1 MAASILPFDIPPSFR
16 LLAHDFGR
24 SLAYLLL
31 PLSLLYLS
39 LYFSLKG
46 YKRVYGVLTLG
57 ALVGFATATSV
68 APINCPPAASLM
80 NFGVAVGV
88 LKSLD
93 IFARRHHPR
102 TYAGSAPL
110 PPSLLALLLTTELR
124 YESFTP
130 NPIRVSTSPFSEPT
144 DLALHIAAFAALQM
158 LPQEHAVILALQVLL
173 TIYILWTTLQLIL
186 RYHDSPPLF
195 GPLYQADSLGGFWA
209 KTWHNAFA
217 SPCTSLAYHP
227 VRRALSRIGLP
238 IDAARAG
245 GLVAAFAL
253 MGAFHVYALSPLIA
267 REGLRR
273 VWWFFVGNGVAVVFE
288 TGVWGKESS
297 MGRGRRRGR
306 AVLAWAF
313 EIGFAAWVVRG
324 CGVPEGLGGI
334 RWGEVCEIRQGPVG
348 IGWLGM

>member
-1 MAASILPFDIPPSFR
+1 MCSPILTPHLPASSWTFPVPN
-16 LLAHDFGR
+16 
-24 SLAYLLL
+24 
-31 PLSLLYLS
+31 
-39 LYFSLKG
+39 KTQ
-46 YKRVYGVLTLG
+46 LTH
-57 ALVGFATATSV
+57 
-68 APINCPPAASLM
+68 PQ
-80 NFGVAVGV
+80 VAVGV
-88 LKSLD
+88 LKTLD

-102 TYAGSAPL
+102 IYNGSIHL

-227 VRRALSRIGLP
+227 VRRALSRVGLP
-238 IDAARAG
+238 LEAARAG
-245 GLVAAFAL
+245 ALVAAFAL
-253 MGAFHVYALSPLIA
+253 MGAFHVYALSPLLG

-288 TGVWGKESS
+288 TGLWGKESK
-297 MGRGRRRGR
+297 MGRGKRRGR
-306 AVLAWAF
+306 AILAWAF
-313 EIGFAAWVVRG
+313 EVGFAAWVVKG

-334 RWGEVCEIRQGPVG
+334 RWLEVCEVREVGVG

>member
-1 MAASILPFDIPPSFR
+1 
-16 LLAHDFGR
+16 
-24 SLAYLLL
+24 
-31 PLSLLYLS
+31 
-39 LYFSLKG
+39 
-46 YKRVYGVLTLG
+46 
-57 ALVGFATATSV
+57 
-68 APINCPPAASLM
+68 
-80 NFGVAVGV
+80 
-88 LKSLD
+88 
-93 IFARRHHPR
+93 
-102 TYAGSAPL
+102 
-110 PPSLLALLLTTELR
+110 
-124 YESFTP
+124 
-130 NPIRVSTSPFSEPT
+130 
-144 DLALHIAAFAALQM
+144 M

-267 REGLRR
+267 REGLWR

-288 TGVWGKESS
+288 TALWGKEST

-313 EIGFAAWVVRG
+313 EIGVAAWVVRG

-334 RWGEVCEIRQGPVG
+334 RWAEVCEVRPCPVS
-348 IGWLGM
+348 IGWFGM

>member
-1 MAASILPFDIPPSFR
+1 MAASILPFDIPLSFR
-16 LLAHDFGR
+16 LLAHDFGH

-39 LYFSLKG
+39 LYFNFKG

-68 APINCPPAASLM
+68 APISCPPAASLM

-88 LKSLD
+88 LKTLD

-102 TYAGSAPL
+102 TYAGASQPS
-110 PPSLLALLLTTELR
+110 PSLLALLLTTELR

-130 NPIRVSTSPFSEPT
+130 NPTRVATSPFSEPT

-173 TIYILWTTLQLIL
+173 TIYILWTTLQLVL
-186 RYHDSPPLF
+186 RYQDSPPLF

-273 VWWFFVGNGVAVVFE
+273 VWWFFVGNGVAVV
-288 TGVWGKESS
+288 
-297 MGRGRRRGR
+297 
-306 AVLAWAF
+306 
-313 EIGFAAWVVRG
+313 
-324 CGVPEGLGGI
+324 
-334 RWGEVCEIRQGPVG
+334 
-348 IGWLGM
+348 

>member
-1 MAASILPFDIPPSFR
+1 MSTSILPFDIPPSYR
-16 LLAHDFGR
+16 LLAHEFGHA
-24 SLAYLLL
+24 LAYLLV
-31 PLSLLYLS
+31 PLALLYS
-39 LYFSLKG
+39 SIYFGLKG
-46 YKRVYGVLTLG
+46 YKRVYGALTLG
-57 ALVGFATATSV
+57 ALASLKPSTSS
-68 APINCPPAASLM
+68 PAATTHAS
-80 NFGVAVGV
+80 
-88 LKSLD
+88 
-93 IFARRHHPR
+93 
-102 TYAGSAPL
+102 TTAP
-110 PPSLLALLLTTELR
+110 PTSPSLLALLLTTELR

-158 LPQEHAVILALQVLL
+158 LPQEHAIILALQVLL

-227 VRRALSRIGLP
+227 VRRALSRVGLP
-238 IDAARAG
+238 IEAARAG

-253 MGAFHVYALSPLIA
+253 MGAFHVYALSPLLG

-288 TGVWGKESS
+288 TGLWGKESK

-306 AVLAWAF
+306 AILAWAF
-313 EIGFAAWVVRG
+313 EVGFAAWVVKG

-334 RWGEVCEIRQGPVG
+334 RWLEMCEVREGVLV
-348 IGWLGM
+348 LGGLGCKICCV